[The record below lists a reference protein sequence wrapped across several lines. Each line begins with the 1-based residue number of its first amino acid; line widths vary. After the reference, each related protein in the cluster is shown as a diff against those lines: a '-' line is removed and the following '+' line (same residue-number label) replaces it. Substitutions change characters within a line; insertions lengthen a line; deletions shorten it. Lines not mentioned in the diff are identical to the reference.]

1 MSMGVINVDFRR
13 SELRAGVVAEQF
25 DLEIA
30 YLKVLQALDIVSS
43 NANESRRQL
52 NELERK
58 ELSRRLRAVGEDW
71 LADAISQ

>member
-1 MSMGVINVDFRR
+1 MGVINVDFRK
-13 SELRAGVVAEQF
+13 SKLRVDVVAEQF

-43 NANESRRQL
+43 NAKESRRQL

>member
-1 MSMGVINVDFRR
+1 MGVINVAFRR

-30 YLKVLQALDIVSS
+30 YLKVLQALNIVSS

-71 LADAISQ
+71 LADAISR

>member
-1 MSMGVINVDFRR
+1 MGVINVDFRQ
-13 SELRAGVVAEQF
+13 SKLRAGVVAEQF

-43 NANESRRQL
+43 NANEARKQL
-52 NELERK
+52 NEYEKK
-58 ELSRRLRAVGEDW
+58 ELCRRLRGVGEDW

>member
-1 MSMGVINVDFRR
+1 MGVINVDFRR

>member
-1 MSMGVINVDFRR
+1 MGVINVDFRK
-13 SELRAGVVAEQF
+13 SKLRAGVVAEQF
-25 DLEIA
+25 GLEIA

-58 ELSRRLRAVGEDW
+58 ELSRRLRAVAKIGW
-71 LADAISQ
+71 LMLSRVS

>member
-1 MSMGVINVDFRR
+1 MGVINVDFRQ
-13 SELRAGVVAEQF
+13 SKLRAGVVAAQF